1 MEKTVFTQDEFLLKA
16 GISREALTEWM
27 KWKLVRPV
35 GFTDEQ
41 LPLFSEVAL
50 ARTAHIR
57 KLAELGYDLEETQK
71 IIKKVGLPQ
80 KKTGEKA
87 SSEKDRYLTVGDLAE
102 RSGVSPRTIKH
113 WEDKGIIEP
122 DMRSEGGFRLYSEA
136 YIHLCQLIRD
146 LQLFGYAL
154 EEIKGASGHFRDLM
168 TVRAGMEALSK
179 ADVEAKLEAM
189 LGDIQAF
196 FEKMELLKEG
206 IARWDKLL
214 RKEKKDILNL
224 KAKNQKRIG
233 TPQGHADA

>member
-168 TVRAGMEALSK
+168 TVRADIEALSK

-224 KAKNQKRIG
+224 KAKNQKRTG
-233 TPQGHADA
+233 TPQG

>member
-224 KAKNQKRIG
+224 KAKNQKRTG
-233 TPQGHADA
+233 TPQG

>member
-1 MEKTVFTQDEFLLKA
+1 MEKKVFTQEEFLLKA
-16 GISREALTEWM
+16 AVSPEDLSEWM

-41 LPLFSEVAL
+41 LPLFSEEAL

-57 KLAELGYDLEETQK
+57 KLTELGYDLEETQK

-80 KKTGEKA
+80 KKTGKKA

-122 DMRSEGGFRLYSEA
+122 DMRTEGGFRLYSGD
-136 YIHLCQLIRD
+136 YVHLCQLIRD
-146 LQLFGYAL
+146 LQLFGYSL
-154 EEIKGASGHFRDLM
+154 EEIKGASSHFRDLM
-168 TVRAGMEALSK
+168 TVRAEMDALSK

-189 LGDIQAF
+189 LNDFQAL
-196 FEKMELLKEG
+196 FEKMKLLKEG
-206 IARWDKLL
+206 IARWDSLL
-214 RKEKKDILNL
+214 KKEKKDILSL
-224 KAKNQKRIG
+224 KAKNQKRTG
-233 TPQGHADA
+233 TPQGQPDA

>member
-1 MEKTVFTQDEFLLKA
+1 
-16 GISREALTEWM
+16 
-27 KWKLVRPV
+27 
-35 GFTDEQ
+35 
-41 LPLFSEVAL
+41 
-50 ARTAHIR
+50 
-57 KLAELGYDLEETQK
+57 LAELGYDLEETQK